1 VRLIKTIIKLSF
13 KKENTFHSGQE
24 NNIVE
29 AFGSLLP
36 ETQGGDFQETNFA
49 NQMKRKGKR
58 RKPKL

>member
-1 VRLIKTIIKLSF
+1 MSF
-13 KKENTFHSGQE
+13 RKENTFHSGQE

-36 ETQGGDFQETNFA
+36 ETQGEDFQETNFA

-58 RKPKL
+58 KKPKL